1 MYRRNVAYPLDEAL
15 ADSPVV
21 LSVTELGDDL
31 PGDEREL
38 LPSLAGPHLGHHE
51 DRPSCARLRSHH
63 PAAAQPCQHIE

>member
-38 LPSLAGPHLGHHE
+38 LP
-51 DRPSCARLRSHH
+51 
-63 PAAAQPCQHIE
+63 